1 MELLTNRFLVLLC
14 LGASVQCTSAEDN
27 TSASNVEYIHVTG
40 LFPLSRKEGEIGR
53 GVLPAVKLALQHVND
68 SDKVLRG
75 YELKTIDI
83 DTECDMAKGMK
94 AFFDSLATGPPTY
107 MVFGGACQAVTEPI
121 AEAVHFWK
129 LVQLSYGA
137 TTPALSE
144 REKYPYFFRTV
155 PSEMDIGSARLRLF
169 MYFNWTTISTIHQD
183 ISRFFYAQ
191 NQQVKMMEDNGI
203 NILTE
208 AVFADDPT
216 PAITKLKDVKA
227 RIIVGFFDENMAR
240 KVICKAFN
248 EGMYET
254 THVWLL
260 PGWFQPDWWRSG
272 DESDGCSQR
281 DLQQALQGY
290 ISTDLLPL
298 SGSDE
303 PTESGYTPQEY
314 EKMYNELRGNEYS
327 TFHGY
332 AYDGVWVMARALDSV
347 LQALRYRGELAR
359 FQGFNYSD
367 DVLLEMFSKAM
378 NDTNFRGVTGIVQF
392 RGGERLGSTVHKQ
405 LQGQELEKVAEYYA
419 ITDSLNLS
427 SGRGFEWPGGGDKPP
442 RDTQMTE
449 YEQLSVSLAL
459 FGGMSA
465 IAIAGIIMA
474 FGFLFFN
481 MRYRNQRYIKMS
493 SPFLNNF
500 IIMGGILT
508 YVSVVLLGID
518 HGISLHSKAYKAIC
532 TSRAW
537 FLCLGFTLAFGA
549 MFSKTWRVHRIFT
562 NIKMKKKVIK
572 DGQLMAIVGFMA
584 VIDLIILV
592 VWQIVDPMKPTSL
605 ELSSRMDT
613 SGRDVMI
620 IPVMETCVSANMTI
634 WLAVIYI
641 YKGVLMIFGL
651 FLAWETRHVSI
662 PALNDSK
669 YIGSSVYNV
678 VIMCVL
684 GVALSSVIKDNPN
697 ASYGLVSVFILF
709 CSTVTLCLVFVPKV
723 IEMRGNPNV
732 NERVRVVGTMDKS
745 RSASTSINTFDTD
758 QKFKSLCSEKRELK
772 SKLDEQN
779 EMIKELEKQLFA
791 IAPDEVP
798 LLLQEEEQEGRSSG
812 VDTPNSTCYSTKSQ
826 RTDTSKVCA
835 SPGSVRFCVT
845 EPTSSDQSQNTPS
858 KSRWEAPQEFAPD
871 AGDKSSLYPLAF
883 GGVYIGPPVT
893 PITKPSS
900 TPPAR
905 PSIPSSNS
913 APVSF
918 NSHAVTQEPV
928 SKSNNA
934 SLERIAQVHRPFND
948 SSDDVTPD
956 GSSEDRS
963 NNNTPPELGISYSFK
978 SAPNE
983 ETSFVSLTRNLLD

>member
-1 MELLTNRFLVLLC
+1 
-14 LGASVQCTSAEDN
+14 
-27 TSASNVEYIHVTG
+27 
-40 LFPLSRKEGEIGR
+40 
-53 GVLPAVKLALQHVND
+53 
-68 SDKVLRG
+68 
-75 YELKTIDI
+75 
-83 DTECDMAKGMK
+83 MATGMK
-94 AFFDSLATGPPTY
+94 AFFESLASGPPKY
-107 MVFGGACQAVTEPI
+107 MVFGGACQVVTEPI

-129 LVQLSYGA
+129 IVQLSYGA
-137 TTPALSE
+137 TTPALSK
-144 REKYPYFFRTV
+144 RQKYPYFFRTV
-155 PSEMDIGSARLRLF
+155 PSEMDIGAARLRLF

-183 ISRFFYAQ
+183 VPRFFYAQ
-191 NQQVKMMEDNGI
+191 SQQVKMMEDNGI
-203 NILTE
+203 NILSE
-208 AVFADDPT
+208 AIFADDPS
-216 PAITKLKDVKA
+216 PAITKLKEDKA
-227 RIIVGFFDENMAR
+227 RIIVGFFDEHTAR
-240 KVICKAFN
+240 KVICKAYN
-248 EGMYET
+248 EGMYGK
-254 THVWLL
+254 THVWIL
-260 PGWFQPDWWRSG
+260 PGWFHADWWRSV
-272 DESDGCSQR
+272 DDSDGCTESE
-281 DLQQALQGY
+281 LQLALQGY

-303 PTESGYTPQEY
+303 PTVSGYTPQEY
-314 EKMYNELRGNEYS
+314 DTLYNELRGDEYS
-327 TFHGY
+327 AFHGY

-347 LQALRYRGELAR
+347 LRTLRDRGELAR
-359 FQGFNYSD
+359 FQQFNYSD
-367 DVLLEMFSKAM
+367 DGLLEMFSKAM
-378 NDTNFRGVTGIVQF
+378 NETNFRGVTGIVQF
-392 RGGERLGSTVHKQ
+392 REGERLGSTVHKQ
-405 LQGQELEKVAEYYA
+405 LQNDELVKVAEYYA

-427 SGRGFEWPGGGDKPP
+427 SGAGFEWPGGGDKPP
-442 RDTQMTE
+442 QDTQVTE
-449 YEQLSVSLAL
+449 YEQLNVSLAL

-465 IAIAGIIMA
+465 VAIAGIIMA

-493 SPFLNNF
+493 SPFLNNL

-518 HGISLHSKAYKAIC
+518 HNIRLHADTYKAIC

-572 DGQLMAIVGFMA
+572 DGQLIAIVGFMA
-584 VIDLIILV
+584 VIDLIVLV
-592 VWQIVDPMKPTSL
+592 VWQVVDPMKPKKL

-620 IPVMETCVSANMTI
+620 IPVMETCVSVNMTI
-634 WLAVIYI
+634 WLAAIYI

-684 GVALSSVIKDNPN
+684 GVALSSVITDNPN

-732 NERVRVVGTMDKS
+732 NDRVRVVGTMDKT
-745 RSASTSINTFDTD
+745 RTASTSIHTFDTD

-779 EMIKELEKQLFA
+779 EKIKELEKQLFA

-798 LLLQEEEQEGRSSG
+798 LLLQDGEGRSSG
-812 VDTPNSTCYSTKSQ
+812 IDTPNSTCHSNKS
-826 RTDTSKVCA
+826 RGTETSKVCA

-845 EPTSSDQSQNTPS
+845 EPTSSDQSQKNSTPS
-858 KSRWEAPQEFAPD
+858 KSRWDTPQEFDND
-871 AGDKSSLYPLAF
+871 AGDKSRLCPVAF

-893 PITKPSS
+893 PIITPSSNTTTKPAI
-900 TPPAR
+900 PA
-905 PSIPSSNS
+905 SNS
-913 APVSF
+913 APISVV
-918 NSHAVTQEPV
+918 NSHAVTPEPI

-934 SLERIAQVHRPFND
+934 SLERIAQVHRPFSD
-948 SSDDVTPD
+948 SIDDVTAVEN
-956 GSSEDRS
+956 SEDQS
-963 NNNTPPELGISYSFK
+963 NNNSPSELGNNCSYK
-978 SAPNE
+978 IAPNE
-983 ETSFVSLTRNLLD
+983 ETSFVSLTRSLLD